1 MVHQRLQG
9 SSHEKWRKVVF
20 YGLRR
25 IQLSVSF
32 HGNLQVLIMVLP
44 EADNALGLPDILGL
58 DGKGMVAAQVNL
70 NRRTLKRQ
78 SLQFNC
84 PGSSF
89 ETALSYYYFEVSSFL
104 QKCSVFRYL
113 SNVSQ
118 FSGFVTR
125 FLFSTCV
132 PLISPTQNWINWT
145 HARETNVYIY
155 RMVSLSLLSSLVLL
169 TLYLEVG
176 NN

>member
-1 MVHQRLQG
+1 
-9 SSHEKWRKVVF
+9 
-20 YGLRR
+20 
-25 IQLSVSF
+25 
-32 HGNLQVLIMVLP
+32 MVLP

-132 PLISPTQNWINWT
+132 PLISPTQNWRNWT
-145 HARETNVYIY
+145 HARGDKCVYLQDGLFKFTEFT
-155 RMVSLSLLSSLVLL
+155 S
-169 TLYLEVG
+169 TLNSIFRG
-176 NN
+176 R